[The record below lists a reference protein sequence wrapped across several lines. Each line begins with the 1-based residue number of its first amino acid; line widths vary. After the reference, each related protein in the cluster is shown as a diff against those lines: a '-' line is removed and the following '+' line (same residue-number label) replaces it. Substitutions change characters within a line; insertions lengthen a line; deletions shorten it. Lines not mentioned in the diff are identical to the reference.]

1 MSDRENPSRDEER
14 AMNDAEDAGVTT
26 NLELAKMIA
35 AQVERVNEWERRRL
49 ARAKTSQEQEQ
60 IREQAGQTVAK
71 IYEYVAAASRR
82 ARGETSRRSGSSKP
96 IDYRNAGRGGKPSS
110 QRGRSSSTG
119 NRTAKPA
126 RTASRKASGVSRKPK
141 VSTVKEN
148 APSTRTQTNPP
159 SNDRTVSHDGPRR
172 AAAGRVS
179 EPSSMTYPTIPTPA
193 PLVAPAKPS
202 VDDGWM
208 PRKQIER
215 RRNTIP
221 EASHDHEMGSFLD
234 LLDKNEADLRRAVV
248 VSKYDPR
255 LSDEQQM
262 QARRE
267 YMRAIRDIDEAYERV
282 KAGEP
287 AKAVK
292 DDYMSRPAGDIL
304 EDRIDEFY
312 DHKHEASKLRYKW
325 DRTSTTVKEI
335 ENAAEQ
341 EKIRAQWDAR
351 RPSSDGMSTDGP
363 ENDGL
368 FSAYFGQDVKGKQPE
383 TAPAAPPK
391 PPAPSLKDT
400 IDWKIMG
407 SRMKVI
413 TSEDNGTI
421 TLGKE
426 VEASDAQ
433 GQTPVYGLHEEN
445 DRKAL
450 SRLADL
456 VGVGIRNLGNPDDT
470 ERKKP
475 FNPFG
480 GDPTVSRADIPFGPV
495 QVRAYE
501 KSDGTKV
508 KGHERRRPGQDKKK

>member
-14 AMNDAEDAGVTT
+14 ARNDAEDAGVTT

-49 ARAKTSQEQEQ
+49 ARARAPQEQEV
-60 IREQAGQTVAK
+60 IRRQAQERIAR
-71 IYEYVAAASRR
+71 IYDRGGAALREANERTRPEAGTRPRRSSSAASR
-82 ARGETSRRSGSSKP
+82 
-96 IDYRNAGRGGKPSS
+96 
-110 QRGRSSSTG
+110 
-119 NRTAKPA
+119 TAK
-126 RTASRKASGVSRKPK
+126 T
-141 VSTVKEN
+141 
-148 APSTRTQTNPP
+148 TRTRPT
-159 SNDRTVSHDGPRR
+159 GR
-172 AAAGRVS
+172 AAAAKDTPPSMASQQPSPRAGKITSLRDPRRPATGRVS
-179 EPSSMTYPTIPTPA
+179 GPSPMSPPTP
-193 PLVAPAKPS
+193 S
-202 VDDGWM
+202 VSSAGDDWM
-208 PRKQIER
+208 PRKQIKR
-215 RRNTIP
+215 RVDTIP
-221 EASHDHEMGSFLD
+221 EASHDHEMGRFLD

-312 DHKHEASKLRYKW
+312 AHKHEARKLRYKW

-335 ENAAEQ
+335 ANAADE
-341 EKIRAQWDAR
+341 ERIRAQWDAR

-383 TAPAAPPK
+383 TAPAAPTK

-426 VEASDAQ
+426 VEPSDAQ
-433 GQTPVYGLHEEN
+433 GQTPAYGLHEEN

-475 FNPFG
+475 FNPFA